1 MLKIRGNFSSFYNN
15 KIFCSLCENPD
26 SEESEEHLLCCP
38 FLMNEEKLK
47 NEIRTVKY
55 SDVFSGV
62 AQQSKVVN
70 VFRKVMEIYEKKNK
84 KWKPWLTLK

>member
-1 MLKIRGNFSSFYNN
+1 
-15 KIFCSLCENPD
+15 
-26 SEESEEHLLCCP
+26 
-38 FLMNEEKLK
+38 MNEEKLK

-84 KWKPWLTLK
+84 K